1 MKYWFISRISP
12 SINLGKLRT
21 VSHPASLAI
30 DTLSDV
36 IESATPF
43 GGLASEISHLP
54 FVVWLTTR
62 LAPQWV
68 VELGAGDLTT
78 YFAICQSLRDQ
89 NAPGHC
95 LSLLEP
101 GHLNEAVLAFNAEH
115 YAGFS
120 ELLSDADPTLNIA
133 DGALDLLVMHLSPDV
148 EEIDKLRWWTRKL
161 SARGVVLLLGPEAL
175 SLDGQERLNA
185 FKAHLPCIELAQG
198 MPRVSCILWGAKQ
211 VPILR
216 EIATYEQ
223 DTGSPHP
230 IKGFFAHL
238 REAPLIR
245 AERDQL
251 AGQYAEQRQS
261 LAQAQAALEHLQAE
275 FDQQKAAWEQE
286 RVTLTQ
292 AVTELEN
299 TLSAVTNST
308 SWKLTAPMRQVIGA
322 VKKP

>member
-1 MKYWFISRISP
+1 M
-12 SINLGKLRT
+12 
-21 VSHPASLAI
+21 SHPASLAI
-30 DTLSDV
+30 GTFSDV
-36 IESATPF
+36 IESAASF
-43 GGLASEISHLP
+43 GEVASEASHLP

-62 LAPQWV
+62 LAPQRV

-95 LSLLEP
+95 LSLLAS
-101 GHLNEAVLAFNAEH
+101 GHLNEDVRAFNAEH

-120 ELLSDADPTLNIA
+120 ELLSDADPVPHIA
-133 DGALDLLVMHLSPDV
+133 DGALDLLVMHLSSDV
-148 EEIDKLRWWTRKL
+148 DGIDKLRWWTRKL
-161 SARGVVLLLGPEAL
+161 SARGVVLLLGPRTM
-175 SLDGQERLNA
+175 STDGQERLNA

-198 MPRVSCILWGAKQ
+198 TPRVSCILWGADQ
-211 VPILR
+211 APILR

-223 DTGSPHP
+223 DTGASHP
-230 IKGFFAHL
+230 IKGVFEHL

-251 AGQYAEQRQS
+251 AGQYAEQS
-261 LAQAQAALEHLQAE
+261 QALVQIQAALENLQAE

-286 RVTLTQ
+286 RATLTHR
-292 AVTELEN
+292 VTELEN

-308 SWKLTAPMRQVIGA
+308 SWKLTAPMRRKHPA
-322 VKKP
+322 